1 MSSVFDRHSHLA
13 RTLPGPTQ
21 QPERASDTRYISRDR
36 GDETVPNEGTRRHFR
51 GFGTTETN
59 PGQRAAERER
69 EIDWQLEH
77 SMGGDLH
84 APKGTK
90 RRKRTGRREDD
101 ERSEERDGGRT
112 NSSRAVLHVVSI
124 DDVHVHAH
132 RPMDPWTHRSVHVRT
147 RSFIRSFVHSFIR
160 PCVLLAEIWSPAGGF
175 FADPKN
181 WRRNTVVAAV
191 GIATVAAFI
200 FKKSTSIEERH
211 ALPNHAIPSQR
222 FAPQSFPRT

>member
-1 MSSVFDRHSHLA
+1 MREARRGTEGGRIPPELFFTSSVL
-13 RTLPGPTQ
+13 
-21 QPERASDTRYISRDR
+21 
-36 GDETVPNEGTRRHFR
+36 
-51 GFGTTETN
+51 TTFTST
-59 PGQRAAERER
+59 P
-69 EIDWQLEH
+69 I
-77 SMGGDLH
+77 
-84 APKGTK
+84 
-90 RRKRTGRREDD
+90 
-101 ERSEERDGGRT
+101 
-112 NSSRAVLHVVSI
+112 
-124 DDVHVHAH
+124 
-132 RPMDPWTHRSVHVRT
+132 DPWTHGPIDPFTYELV
-147 RSFIRSFVHSFIR
+147 RSFVHSFIR